1 MKYESLHVSY
11 RTVWTDYL
19 AWTMKFF
26 HVFHTLNHA
35 PGITE
40 KKKNGKRSLRF
51 IYENAHMKY
60 RILYI
65 SLLKSGSTLST
76 WELTYSLYHIQKSLL
91 TFSYTKDW
99 NLCTSHMKNCPHM
112 KSGILY
118 ISDMKICAVILL
130 YKIGDCVYFTSEHI
144 IVTILLI

>member
-1 MKYESLHVSY
+1 MNWLSGMNYEIFSCISY
-11 RTVWTDYL
+11 IKSCPRYYW
-19 AWTMKFF
+19 
-26 HVFHTLNHA
+26 
-35 PGITE
+35 
-40 KKKNGKRSLRF
+40 KKKKGKRSLRF

-130 YKIGDCVYFTSEHI
+130 YKIWDCVYFTSEHI